1 MLNINNFSL
10 DQNTKNS
17 LESLNKLKKFIDN
30 FTSTEEFKILT
41 LKLFEITNVNKEKI
55 ERKLKKLLLNQFIYE
70 KNKFSKFNNIFAI
83 IFETIIFLVLF
94 CKTFFFKK
102 IKNEK
107 NSEIILTNV
116 DCIDEIEKFKKV
128 LVEFNNS
135 TILTKQKINF
145 SEVTRF
151 TQDRYLRENLIIDY
165 TNNELKLG
173 YKNKKE
179 MYKFNAKVIYEKD
192 ILLNKDSIKSH
203 NKLFTTGLQLFLK
216 SIEKN
221 SIFLSSLILFFIHIL
236 KIFLFLMSTKQNIY
250 YKTE

>member
-1 MLNINNFSL
+1 M
-10 DQNTKNS
+10 
-17 LESLNKLKKFIDN
+17 
-30 FTSTEEFKILT
+30 
-41 LKLFEITNVNKEKI
+41 
-55 ERKLKKLLLNQFIYE
+55 
-70 KNKFSKFNNIFAI
+70 
-83 IFETIIFLVLF
+83 
-94 CKTFFFKK
+94 
-102 IKNEK
+102 
-107 NSEIILTNV
+107 

-216 SIEKN
+216 SIEKKFN
-221 SIFLSSLILFFIHIL
+221 FLKFFNIVLYSYFKNFSIF
-236 KIFLFLMSTKQNIY
+236 NE
-250 YKTE
+250 YKAKYLLQDRVN